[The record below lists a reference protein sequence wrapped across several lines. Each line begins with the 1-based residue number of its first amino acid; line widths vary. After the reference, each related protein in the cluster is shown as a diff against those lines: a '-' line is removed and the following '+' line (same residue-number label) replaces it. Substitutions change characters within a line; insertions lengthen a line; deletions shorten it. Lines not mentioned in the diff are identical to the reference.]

1 MIKKLCYWNFKYDN
15 LKESKRT
22 LFFFLILMP
31 VICISQILFTHFLGD
46 AIGYLCWGILMLVL
60 VFIRMCP
67 TIYYLMYCKEYDE
80 ED

>member
-1 MIKKLCYWNFKYDN
+1 
-15 LKESKRT
+15 
-22 LFFFLILMP
+22 MP